1 MVPATPSTYLTW
13 RTTSASELRRPTTY
27 PSLMFRGLLS
37 KLWQCVWRDVIHT
50 FPTVREPDDFFL
62 LSFLLYKSFWHTMK
76 KSSNLPPF
84 FASFFGHSV
93 RYSFI
98 KAWWF
103 FTIRQNKLSAFST
116 LFFFHCTCTR
126 ATTPHVNRLGYAK
139 RETLKLQVLNSTRA
153 RSRWSMPPVKENV
166 RCLKF
171 MLIWSVQNNGDW

>member
-1 MVPATPSTYLTW
+1 MWFILFRPW
-13 RTTSASELRRPTTY
+13 ENPTT
-27 PSLMFRGLLS
+27 
-37 KLWQCVWRDVIHT
+37 
-50 FPTVREPDDFFL
+50 FFL

-76 KSSNLPPF
+76 KSSNLPF
-84 FASFFGHSV
+84 LLLFFGHSV

-98 KAWWF
+98 NGMMIF

-139 RETLKLQVLNSTRA
+139 RETLKLRVLNSTRA

-171 MLIWSVQNNGDW
+171 MLIWSVQNNGDWERHPSCTRFRL